1 MNHEPVTMFSLFP
14 SPVYTTKRDSNLDST
29 EEKEIEDIIEE
40 GIYGHYSNQNSN
52 SSSKNSYI
60 FDTRL
65 YKLKEFIEEH
75 IKIYVKEVLN
85 PKEKLDF
92 YITQSWLNVSIRKHS
107 SYKHSHQNSII
118 SGVFYVSTVE
128 KDRIVFYD
136 PCTNLK
142 GRIGF
147 ESMEDNIWNTNA
159 WSLNVENN
167 ILVLF
172 PSWLE
177 HNALIVGH
185 RISIA
190 FNVFARGKF
199 GIKKSTNEL
208 IL

>member
-1 MNHEPVTMFSLFP
+1 MSSDFKIEGIFSN
-14 SPVYTTKRDSNLDST
+14 PVYITHRELDLDST
-29 EEKEIEDIIEE
+29 EEKEIEDIVDGGMDEAVVDSI
-40 GIYGHYSNQNSN
+40 SNDM
-52 SSSKNSYI
+52 YI
-60 FDTRL
+60 FDTGL

-92 YITQSWLNVSIRKHS
+92 YITQSWLNVSIHKHS
-107 SYKHSHQNSII
+107 SYKHSHQNSIF

-128 KDRIVFYD
+128 NDKLVFYD

-142 GRIGF
+142 GRIGV
-147 ESMEDNIWNTNA
+147 EPIEDSGWTSNA
-159 WSLNVENN
+159 WSLSVENN

-199 GIKKSTNEL
+199 GIKNSTNEL

>member
-1 MNHEPVTMFSLFP
+1 MI
-14 SPVYTTKRDSNLDST
+14 
-29 EEKEIEDIIEE
+29 EEKEIEGIIKE
-40 GIYGHYSNQNSN
+40 GTHKVDDLDYFTDNTH
-52 SSSKNSYI
+52 I
-60 FDTRL
+60 FDSKL
-65 YKLKEFIEEH
+65 KNLKEFCEHH

-92 YITQSWLNVSIRKHS
+92 YITQSWLNVSIHKHS
-107 SYKHSHQNSII
+107 SYKHSHQNSIF

-128 KDRIVFYD
+128 NDKLVFYD

-142 GRIGF
+142 GRIGV
-147 ESMEDNIWNTNA
+147 EPMEDSRWTSNA
-159 WSLNVENN
+159 WSLSVENN
-167 ILVLF
+167 MLVLF

-190 FNVFARGKF
+190 FNVFARGMF
-199 GIKKSTNEL
+199 GTKNATNEL